1 MARSEHFIIT
11 DRPAPDVLIVV
22 AKILDVVS
30 NVPPDQVGHGNIY
43 LTKIGEAT
51 LVLEIRD
58 SQSGE
63 ILARAIDR
71 SVAESPRLTR
81 SNVVTNI
88 SEVRVEARR
97 WASLLRK
104 MLDDFHVL

>member
-1 MARSEHFIIT
+1 MT
-11 DRPAPDVLIVV
+11 DKPAPDALIIVG
-22 AKILDVVS
+22 KILDLVS
-30 NVPPDQVGHGNIY
+30 NVPPEPIGRGDIY

-71 SVAESPRLTR
+71 RAAEPSMVAR

-88 SEVRVEARR
+88 SEVRREAR
-97 WASLLRK
+97 SYY
-104 MLDDFHVL
+104 FES